1 MKRFNYLVIIL
12 VVLAVATPMLAKDNP
27 LLKNSTGHQ
36 TGKTQMNTGLL
47 NNQSYFYP
55 IIKFQRGI
63 NEKIMQEVQAL
74 KQGGSLGSLILIS
87 LMTFLFGAVHALT
100 PGHGK
105 IFTFFYVFSN
115 KVRIRHTI
123 ILGFLVALFHTLTAS
138 VLILLFYIIVK
149 QSFGL
154 FLNDANRIVQLISYG
169 LIALLGL
176 WSIIRAVFHFHPHGH
191 SHEHSHGPFHG
202 FSHGFEEAASG
213 EKPGNLAS
221 IALAIGMVPC
231 TGTIAIL
238 LFTLSLSLISMGI
251 YLVFLLGLG
260 MGAAISLI
268 GLVSLLSKKGIS
280 QLFVHKH
287 QEQIGK
293 ISSLFEILGSVLFL
307 LFGVLLFMAN
317 L

>member
-1 MKRFNYLVIIL
+1 MKRFNYIIIIL
-12 VVLAVATPMLAKDNP
+12 LILTVVSPVLAKDNP
-27 LLKNSTGHQ
+27 LLKKSATHQ
-36 TGKTQMNTGLL
+36 TGKTQNNSGLL
-47 NNQSYFYP
+47 TNQNYFYP
-55 IIKFQRGI
+55 IIKIQRGI
-63 NEKIMQEVQAL
+63 NEKIMREVQVL
-74 KQGGSLGSLILIS
+74 KEGGSLSSLILIS
-87 LMTFLFGAVHALT
+87 ILTFLFGAVHSLT

-115 KVRIRHTI
+115 KVRMRHTF

-138 VLILLFYIIVK
+138 VLVLLFYIIIK

-169 LIALLGL
+169 LIAFLGL
-176 WSIIRAVFHFHPHGH
+176 WSIIRALLFHSHGHFHDSHGH
-191 SHEHSHGPFHG
+191 SHGTDEI
-202 FSHGFEEAASG
+202 ASG
-213 EKPGNLAS
+213 KEPGNLVS
-221 IALAIGMVPC
+221 IAFAIGIVPC

-238 LFTLSLSLISMGI
+238 IFTLSLSFISMGI

-268 GLVSLLSKKGIS
+268 GLISLLSKKGIS

-293 ISSLFEILGSVLFL
+293 ISNLFEILGSVLFIV
-307 LFGVLLFMAN
+307 FGVLLFMAN